1 MVIEAFEAGYVM
13 KLKII
18 KVEGQN
24 ESLPIVVDESGLPI
38 DKLNF
43 FIIGVCQTSCRDH
56 YVMHSQP

>member
-1 MVIEAFEAGYVM
+1 M